1 MLPRF
6 LIQPTLP
13 SCPTMSL
20 SLFWIP
26 ATLVA
31 IFAQTARNTMQHR
44 LTETI
49 GTLGATQVRFLYGL
63 PFALVFLAVAC
74 LISGRLPPAPNTAFL
89 LYVTGGALTQILAT
103 AMMLAAM
110 RQRSFSLALTYTKTE
125 PVQVALFGII
135 VLGDLLTPLAT
146 LAIGLATLGVV
157 LMSLKPVG
165 ADQGSRWRPAL
176 LGMAAGGF
184 FALSSIGFR
193 GAVLSLEEGSFVL
206 RASTGLAW
214 SLVIQTTVLLAWL
227 GILQRE
233 ALSGSL
239 RVWRQ
244 SLLAGFMGA
253 LASQFWFIGFAL
265 TAAANVR
272 TLALLEV
279 VLAQIVSRRLFSEQI
294 SRREVV
300 GIVAVVAG
308 VALLLVTGA

>member
-1 MLPRF
+1 
-6 LIQPTLP
+6 
-13 SCPTMSL
+13 MSL
-20 SLFWIP
+20 SLLWIP

-44 LTETI
+44 LTEML

-63 PFALVFLAVAC
+63 PFALVFLAVVC
-74 LISGRLPPAPNTAFL
+74 LASGRWPPLPNQAFV
-89 LYVTGGALTQILAT
+89 LYVIGGALTQILAT
-103 AMMLAAM
+103 ALMLAAM

-125 PVQVALFGII
+125 PVQVAVFGII

-157 LMSLKPVG
+157 LMSMKPG
-165 ADQGSRWRPAL
+165 SAGQGDRWRPAL

-193 GAVLSLEEGSFVL
+193 GAVTSLEEGSFVL

-214 SLVIQTTVLLAWL
+214 SLAIQTAVLLAWL
-227 GILQRE
+227 GSFQRE
-233 ALSGSL
+233 ALLGSL

-294 SRREVV
+294 SRREIV
-300 GIVAVVAG
+300 GVVAVVAG
-308 VALLLVTGA
+308 VAVLLAIEA

>member
-1 MLPRF
+1 
-6 LIQPTLP
+6 
-13 SCPTMSL
+13 MSL
-20 SLFWIP
+20 ALFWIP

-31 IFAQTARNTMQHR
+31 VFAQTARNTMQHR

-63 PFALVFLAVAC
+63 PFALVFLAIVC
-74 LISGRLPPAPNTAFL
+74 LFSGQMPSAPNTEFL

-103 AMMLAAM
+103 ALMLAAM

-125 PVQVALFGII
+125 PVQVAVFGIV
-135 VLGDLLTPLAT
+135 VLGDLLTPLGA
-146 LAIGLATLGVV
+146 LAIALATLGVV
-157 LMSLKPVG
+157 LMSLKPG
-165 ADQGSRWRPAL
+165 AGQGNRWLPAL
-176 LGMAAGGF
+176 LGMAAGGL

-193 GAVLSLEEGSFVL
+193 GAVISLEEGSFVM

-214 SLVIQTTVLLAWL
+214 SLAIQTVLLLAWL
-227 GILQRE
+227 GAFQRA

-239 RVWRQ
+239 RIWRQ

-294 SRREVV
+294 SRREIAGVLL
-300 GIVAVVAG
+300 VVAG
-308 VALLLVTGA
+308 VAVLLATGA

>member
-1 MLPRF
+1 
-6 LIQPTLP
+6 
-13 SCPTMSL
+13 MSL
-20 SLFWIP
+20 SILWIP

-31 IFAQTARNTMQHR
+31 IFAQTARNTMQLR
-44 LTETI
+44 LTEML

-63 PFALVFLAVAC
+63 PFALVFLALVC
-74 LISGRLPPAPNTAFL
+74 LASGRWPPLPNQAFV
-89 LYVTGGALTQILAT
+89 LYVISGALTQILAT
-103 AMMLAAM
+103 ALMLAAM

-125 PVQVALFGII
+125 PVQVAVFGII

-157 LMSLKPVG
+157 LMSMKPG
-165 ADQGSRWRPAL
+165 SAGQGDRWRPAL

-184 FALSSIGFR
+184 FALSAIGFR
-193 GAVLSLEEGSFVL
+193 GAVTSLEEGSLVL

-214 SLVIQTTVLLAWL
+214 SLAIQTAVLLAWL
-227 GILQRE
+227 GSFQRE
-233 ALSGSL
+233 ALLGSL

-279 VLAQIVSRRLFSEQI
+279 VLAQIVSRRLFSEKI
-294 SRREVV
+294 SRREIIGV
-300 GIVAVVAG
+300 VAVVAG
-308 VALLLVTGA
+308 VAVLLATEA

>member
-1 MLPRF
+1 
-6 LIQPTLP
+6 
-13 SCPTMSL
+13 MSIT
-20 SLFWIP
+20 LFWIP

-31 IFAQTARNTMQHR
+31 VFAQTARNTMQHR

-63 PFALVFLAVAC
+63 PFALVFLAVVC
-74 LISGRLPPAPNTAFL
+74 LIGGQWPSAPTPAFL

-103 AMMLAAM
+103 ALMLAAM

-125 PVQVALFGII
+125 PVQVAVFGVV
-135 VLGDLLTPLAT
+135 VLGDLLTPLAA

-157 LMSLKPVG
+157 LMSMKPG
-165 ADQGSRWRPAL
+165 GTDRGERWRPAL

-184 FALSSIGFR
+184 FALSAIGFR
-193 GAVLSLEEGSFVL
+193 GAIMSLEEGSFVL

-214 SLVIQTTVLLAWL
+214 GLAIQTIVLLAWL
-227 GILQRE
+227 GAFQRA

-239 RVWRQ
+239 RIWRR

-294 SRREVV
+294 SRREIAGVLL
-300 GIVAVVAG
+300 VVAG
-308 VALLLVTGA
+308 VAVLLATGA

>member
-1 MLPRF
+1 
-6 LIQPTLP
+6 
-13 SCPTMSL
+13 MSL
-20 SLFWIP
+20 SLLWIP

-31 IFAQTARNTMQHR
+31 VFAQTARNTMQHR
-44 LTETI
+44 LTEML

-63 PFALVFLAVAC
+63 PFALVFLAVVC
-74 LISGRLPPAPNTAFL
+74 LASGRWPPLPNQAFV
-89 LYVTGGALTQILAT
+89 LYVIGGALTQILAT
-103 AMMLAAM
+103 ALMLAAM

-125 PVQVALFGII
+125 PVQVAVFGII

-157 LMSLKPVG
+157 LMSMKPG
-165 ADQGSRWRPAL
+165 SAGQGDGWRPAL

-193 GAVLSLEEGSFVL
+193 GAILSLEEGSFVL

-214 SLVIQTTVLLAWL
+214 SLAIQTAVLLAWL
-227 GILQRE
+227 GSFQRE
-233 ALSGSL
+233 ALLGSL

-294 SRREVV
+294 SRREIV
-300 GIVAVVAG
+300 GVAAVVAG
-308 VALLLVTGA
+308 VAVLLATGA

>member
-1 MLPRF
+1 
-6 LIQPTLP
+6 
-13 SCPTMSL
+13 MSL
-20 SLFWIP
+20 SILWIP

-31 IFAQTARNTMQHR
+31 IFAQTARNTMQLR
-44 LTETI
+44 LTEML

-63 PFALVFLAVAC
+63 PFALVFLALVC
-74 LISGRLPPAPNTAFL
+74 LASGRWPPLPNQAFV
-89 LYVTGGALTQILAT
+89 LYVIGGALTQILAT
-103 AMMLAAM
+103 ALMLAAM

-125 PVQVALFGII
+125 PVQVAVFGII

-157 LMSLKPVG
+157 LMSMKPG
-165 ADQGSRWRPAL
+165 SAGQGDRWRPAL

-184 FALSSIGFR
+184 FALSAIGFR
-193 GAVLSLEEGSFVL
+193 GAVTSLEEGSLVL

-214 SLVIQTTVLLAWL
+214 SLAIQTAVLLAWL
-227 GILQRE
+227 GSFQRE
-233 ALSGSL
+233 ALLGSL

-279 VLAQIVSRRLFSEQI
+279 VLAQIVSRRLFSEKI
-294 SRREVV
+294 SRREIV
-300 GIVAVVAG
+300 GVVAVVAG
-308 VALLLVTGA
+308 VAVLLATEA